1 MDYKIIKKYAPK
13 KNIKTNLFFFHV
25 PKCAGLTISHSLSPT
40 LKNIRIFGWSQKY
53 HKVIVNNKNFIN
65 DFETKKKNL
74 FNTLPITRTN
84 YTAKNFYS
92 LTSAIA
98 EKYPFIHGHL
108 PFKNYNNLQSR
119 FTFTVLRDPVK
130 RAISNYQFW
139 IQKGF
144 IKKEASIEELYSKK
158 ILYPNLIT
166 SFFSDKNTPNISE
179 AIRNLKKIDIVTNTE
194 NIEQLLRYL
203 ISIYDLP
210 NMILLNSN
218 VTQNKIKILEDK
230 VKIFEYFNTMDQE
243 LIAESQDLLF
253 DFSKTI
259 KKDLD
264 EEFYSIFTGN
274 KIFNNSSSLIFNE
287 KDLNFVTNTLDKL

>member
-1 MDYKIIKKYAPK
+1 MDYKIIKKYVTK

-25 PKCAGLTISHSLSPT
+25 PKCAGLTISHSLSTT

-98 EKYPFIHGHL
+98 EKCPFIHGHL

-158 ILYPNLIT
+158 ILQPNLIT

-194 NIEQLLRYL
+194 NIDQLLRYL

-218 VTQNKIKILEDK
+218 VTQNKIKILKDK

>member
-13 KNIKTNLFFFHV
+13 ENIKKNLFFFHV
-25 PKCAGLTISHSLSPT
+25 PKCAGLTISHSLSTT

-53 HKVIVNNKNFIN
+53 HKVIVNNKNYIN
-65 DFETKKKNL
+65 DFKTKKENL
-74 FNTLPITRTN
+74 FNTLPITSTN
-84 YTAKNFYS
+84 YTAENFYL
-92 LTSAIA
+92 LTSDIA

-108 PFKNYNNLQSR
+108 PFKNYNNFQSR

-158 ILYPNLIT
+158 ILHPNLIT

-179 AIRNLKKIDIVTNTE
+179 AIKNLKKIDIVTNTG

-218 VTQNKIKILEDK
+218 VTQNKIEVSEDK
-230 VKIFEYFNTMDQE
+230 VEIFKSFNSMDQE
-243 LIAESQDLLF
+243 LIAESQNILF

-264 EEFYSIFTGN
+264 EKFYSIFTGN
-274 KIFNNSSSLIFNE
+274 KIFNDSSSLIFNE
-287 KDLNFVTNTLDKL
+287 KDLNFVTNTLDKI